1 MGTKKQTPVQIKA
14 EYEARLN
21 ALQQSNERLTKENA
35 SLDNE
40 LRKQSGNA
48 LKQILEGT
56 MMGKTKESRP
66 TLFQQLAKDWAEK
79 NGDLSRLTE
88 RLEAFTERTVGEG
101 SAHKVANI
109 KSIHSFNEA
118 AEQNLT
124 AMHTSLLRF
133 EELIELLEQIG

>member
-1 MGTKKQTPVQIKA
+1 MGTKKQTPAQIKA
-14 EYEARLN
+14 EYQARLD
-21 ALQQSNERLTKENA
+21 ALQQNNERLAKENA

-40 LRKQSGNA
+40 LKSQSGAA
-48 LKQILEGT
+48 LKNLIEGA
-56 MMGKTKESRP
+56 MMGKTKEPKP
-66 TLFQQLAKDWAEK
+66 TLFQQLAQDWADK
-79 NGDLSRLTE
+79 NGNLSRLTE

-101 SAHKVANI
+101 SVHKTAKI

-118 AEQNLT
+118 AEQNLN